1 MIASWMLYTAA
12 VGALMTI
19 AALALDRALTA
30 RGRATRG
37 VWTAAIALSLLVP
50 AVDAIPREWFRRAP
64 TSQVLPFT
72 ITVAAPDAMVINGG
86 SLNRAQIINR
96 ALIALWLGGSVL
108 LFFRLTRAARTLHR
122 MRQQWRQDEV
132 DGVTVHLSSNVGP
145 AVVGLGPMHVV
156 LPEWILALDA
166 PHRALVLKHEQEHRE
181 ARDPYL
187 LFGSALSVAL
197 MPWNP
202 ALWIQSER
210 LRLAIEMDCD
220 ARVLRAHPTP
230 ERYGLLMLTIA
241 QRRSVAPTLFAP
253 MLSEPTTHLER
264 RIVAMRASTHRFNRI
279 TTYGAMA
286 FSAAVLV
293 LAGSLRSASAKVR
306 GPIEVPV
313 PAATYARVTQQGN
326 PGPRYPDM
334 LRQAEI
340 EGTVIA
346 EFSTDASGVPDMS
359 TLKVVASSHDL
370 FAMSVRGVLPR
381 WHLAPSTTL
390 RIPFM
395 FVMANKSGQALTSI
409 PPNAVVITGIPVT
422 ATTAPTIRAPEPR
435 VEESGVRKAN
445 AVVVTALV
453 DGTRDSVATAAVRR
467 ANSAGE
473 TPVSREVPVARSA
486 GTRPTR
492 VDANQTFF
500 EFQIEKPVTPIPG
513 NPAPRYPDMLR
524 SANVEGT
531 VLAQFVVDTLGH
543 ADMSTFKVL
552 KSTHDLFTEAVQKS
566 LPNMLFRPAEI
577 GGKKV
582 KQLLQ
587 MPFEFSLTKG

>member
-12 VGALMTI
+12 VGGLMTI
-19 AALALDRALTA
+19 AALALDRALAA

-37 VWTAAIALSLLVP
+37 VWAAAIALSLLVP
-50 AVDAIPREWFRRAP
+50 AVDALPRQWFRRAP
-64 TSQVLPFT
+64 TSQVLPFA
-72 ITVAAPDAMVINGG
+72 ITVAAPDAMVIKGG
-86 SLNRAQIINR
+86 PLNRAAIINR

-108 LFFRLTRAARTLHR
+108 LLFRLARATRALRS
-122 MRQQWRQDEV
+122 MRQQWRLDEI
-132 DGVTVHLSSNVGP
+132 DGVPVHLSSNVGP

-166 PHRALVLKHEQEHRE
+166 PHRALVLRHEQEHRE

-241 QRRSVAPTLFAP
+241 QRRSIAPTLFAP

-279 TTYGAMA
+279 MTYGAMA
-286 FSAAVLV
+286 FSAAVLT
-293 LAGSLRSASAKVR
+293 LAASLRSASAKPQ
-306 GPIEVPV
+306 GPIEVRVPV
-313 PAATYARVTQQGN
+313 PTTARAAQQGN

-334 LRQAEI
+334 LRQAEV

-346 EFSTDASGVPDMS
+346 EFSTDAGGVPDMS
-359 TLKVVASSHDL
+359 TLKFVASSHEL
-370 FAMSVRGVLPR
+370 FATSVRSVLPP

-409 PPNAVVITGIPVT
+409 PPNAVVITGIPAT
-422 ATTAPTIRAPEPR
+422 ATTAPRMRPPEPR
-435 VEESGVRKAN
+435 VEESGVRKVN
-445 AVVVTALV
+445 PVVVTAVV
-453 DGTRDSVATAAVRR
+453 DRARDSVATAAVPR
-467 ANSAGE
+467 ANTTGE
-473 TPVSREVPVARSA
+473 KPVYREVPVSA
-486 GTRPTR
+486 SGVQQPR
-492 VDANQTFF
+492 VVEPNQTFF
-500 EFQIEKPVTPIPG
+500 EFQVERPASPMPG

-524 SANVEGT
+524 AAHVEGI
-531 VLAQFVVDTLGH
+531 VLVQFVVDTAGH
-543 ADMSTFKVL
+543 ADMDTFKVL
-552 KSTHDLFTEAVQKS
+552 KSDHDMFTNAVKAS
-566 LPNMLFRPAEI
+566 LPNMRFYPALVGGRP
-577 GGKKV
+577 V

-587 MPFEFSLTKG
+587 MPFEFNFTKQ

>member
-19 AALALDRALTA
+19 AALALDRALAA

-37 VWTAAIALSLLVP
+37 IWAAAIALSLLVP
-50 AVDAIPREWFRRAP
+50 AVDAIPRKWFRRAP
-64 TSQVLPFT
+64 SSQVLPFA
-72 ITVAAPDAMVINGG
+72 ITVAAPDAIVITGG
-86 SLNRAQIINR
+86 SLNRAAIINR

-108 LFFRLTRAARTLHR
+108 LLFRLARAARTLRR
-122 MRQQWRQDEV
+122 MRQQWRKDEI
-132 DGVTVHLSSNVGP
+132 DGVPVHLSSNVGP

-202 ALWIQSER
+202 ALWVQSER

-241 QRRSVAPTLFAP
+241 QRRSIAPTLFAP

-264 RIVAMRASTHRFNRI
+264 RIVAMRASTHGLNRI
-279 TTYGAMA
+279 VTYGAMA

-293 LAGSLRSASAKVR
+293 LAGSLRSASAKPR
-306 GPIEVPV
+306 GPIEVRA
-313 PAATYARVTQQGN
+313 PATTSAHVTQQGN

-334 LRQAEI
+334 LRQAEV
-340 EGTVIA
+340 EGTVIT

-359 TLKVVASSHDL
+359 TLKFVASSHEL
-370 FAMSVRGVLPR
+370 FAMSVRSVLPR
-381 WHLAPSTTL
+381 WHLAPSSTL

-422 ATTAPTIRAPEPR
+422 ATTAPTMRPPEPR
-435 VEESGVRKAN
+435 VEVSGVRKAN
-445 AVVVTALV
+445 PVVVTAV
-453 DGTRDSVATAAVRR
+453 VNGASDTAARAALRR
-467 ANSAGE
+467 ANARRD
-473 TPVSREVPVARSA
+473 TVLVREVPVSA
-486 GTRPTR
+486 SGGQPTP
-492 VDANQTFF
+492 VQSTQTFF
-500 EFQIEKPVTPIPG
+500 EFQVERPASPVAG
-513 NPAPRYPDMLR
+513 NPAPRYPDLLR
-524 SANVEGT
+524 AAQVEGI
-531 VLAQFVVDTLGH
+531 VLAQFVVDTMGR

-552 KSTHDLFTEAVQKS
+552 KSEQDLFTNAVKAS
-566 LPNMLFRPAEI
+566 LPNMRFSPALVGGRP
-577 GGKKV
+577 V

-587 MPFEFSLTKG
+587 MPFEFNLTKQ